1 MYVKALT
8 TLVLMD
14 LVVVSSVSLPLLLL
28 DFFLPVCLVLAALVL
43 LSIKTK
49 EKLLVVLMNEGKMTI
64 QMIGLYLEYKYNPY
78 ASRMKFANIHFIPP
92 PSSENDDTHLIRP
105 NDQTI
110 SRKSER

>member
-78 ASRMKFANIHFIPP
+78 ASRMKFVDPFPTSPNA
-92 PSSENDDTHLIRP
+92 DDTSVHLVRP
-105 NDQTI
+105 NDQI
-110 SRKSER
+110 FLLNRR